1 MNRWSER
8 PPEEQ
13 RLLNPSF
20 CSLLVWYA
28 AHAHAEAGRRRV
40 GIAFEECFLVLP
52 MVLHRETR
60 ESLPTTFKT
69 SLPVWV
75 GRNPLAPSTIADRA
89 RSLVPFT
96 KEALHFGGSYGL
108 LQFNQTAIGANP
120 DWKRRIAAALQ
131 DSSDEVRTCAKRA
144 EFVGKWF
151 AKTGNAET
159 VLSLLGVQP

>member
-1 MNRWSER
+1 MNSWQER

-20 CSLLVWYA
+20 CSLLLWYSA
-28 AHAHAEAGRRRV
+28 RAHADADRGRS
-40 GIAFEECFLVLP
+40 GIAFEKCFLVLP

-60 ESLPTTFKT
+60 ESLPTKVTT
-69 SLPVWV
+69 SVPVWLA
-75 GRNPLAPSTIADRA
+75 RNPLAPSTIADRA

-96 KEALHFGGSYGL
+96 KEALRFGGAYGA
-108 LQFNQTAIGANP
+108 LQFKDTIIRANLG
-120 DWKRRIAAALQ
+120 WKARMATGLE
-131 DSSDEVRTCAKRA
+131 DTSEEVRACAKRA
-144 EFVGKWF
+144 EFVGRWF

>member
-1 MNRWSER
+1 MNRWIER
-8 PPEEQ
+8 PIEVQ

-20 CSLLVWYA
+20 CSLLLWHSA
-28 AHAHAEAGRRRV
+28 RTHEETSPARI

-52 MVLHRETR
+52 IVLHRETR
-60 ESLPTTFKT
+60 ESLPPRTTT
-69 SLPVWV
+69 SLTVWL

-96 KEALHFGGSYGL
+96 KEALRFAGAYGL
-108 LQFNQTAIGANP
+108 VQFRQMLIHANP
-120 DWKRRIAAALQ
+120 DWRRRMASALEGC
-131 DSSDEVRTCAKRA
+131 SDEVRACAKRA
-144 EFVGKWF
+144 EFLGKWF

>member
-20 CSLLVWYA
+20 CSLLLWYS
-28 AHAHAEAGRRRV
+28 AHAHAEADRGRI
-40 GIAFEECFLVLP
+40 GIAFEKCFLVLP
-52 MVLHRETR
+52 IVLHRETR
-60 ESLPTTFKT
+60 ESLPTMVKT
-69 SLPVWV
+69 SLPVWL
-75 GRNPLAPSTIADRA
+75 GRNPLVPSIIVDRA

-96 KEALHFGGSYGL
+96 KEALQFGGSYGVL
-108 LQFNQTAIGANP
+108 HFNQTVIHANP
-120 DWKRRIAAALQ
+120 AWKRRIAAALN
-131 DSSDEVRTCAKRA
+131 DTSDEVRTCAKRA
-144 EFVGKWF
+144 EFVGQWF

>member
-1 MNRWSER
+1 MNAWAQR

-20 CSLLVWYA
+20 CSLLLWHA
-28 AHAHAEAGRRRV
+28 ARAHAEADRGGG

-60 ESLPTTFKT
+60 ESLPTMVST
-69 SLPVWV
+69 SLPVWL
-75 GRNPLAPSTIADRA
+75 GRHPLALSTIADRA
-89 RSLVPFT
+89 HSLVPFT
-96 KEALHFGGSYGL
+96 KEALRFGGAYGV
-108 LQFNQTAIGANP
+108 LQFNQTVVRANP
-120 DWKRRIAAALQ
+120 DWKRRMATALE
-131 DSSDEVRTCAKRA
+131 DTSDEVRACAKRA
-144 EFVGKWF
+144 EFVGRWF